1 MKLVRN
7 RERFILELDGR
18 EYGLLREVLSL
29 YPRIPPGYHQLNPT
43 GDPAQTA
50 ADQRLLEEALRA
62 QKEESRRQ
70 LEAWLRAIE
79 SPRQPDGL
87 WQVAFS
93 ETDLDWFLQV
103 LNDVRVGSWLRLG
116 APAEPHAVVL
126 NEENWN
132 DFVALEFCGYTQ
144 SVLLGSLGDPSGDEP
159 GHQAIP

>member
-7 RERFILELDGR
+7 QARFILELAGR
-18 EYGLLREVLSL
+18 EYRLLLEVLRL

-70 LEAWLRAIE
+70 LDAWLKEIKP
-79 SPRQPDGL
+79 PRHHAGVWRLDL
-87 WQVAFS
+87 S
-93 ETDLDWFLQV
+93 EAELDWFLQV

-116 APAEPHAVVL
+116 APADPHAVEL
-126 NEENWN
+126 NQGNWE

-144 SVLLGSLGDPSGDEP
+144 SVLLGSLGDPS
-159 GHQAIP
+159 

>member
-7 RERFILELDGR
+7 QARFVLELAGR
-18 EYGLLREVLSL
+18 EYRLLREVLRL

-70 LEAWLRAIE
+70 LDAWLKAIKQ
-79 SPRQPDGL
+79 PRHHAGVWRLD
-87 WQVAFS
+87 FS
-93 ETDLDWFLQV
+93 EAELDWFLQV
-103 LNDVRVGSWLRLG
+103 LNAVRVGSWLRLG
-116 APAEPHAVVL
+116 APADPHAVEL
-126 NEENWN
+126 NQGNWE

-144 SVLLGSLGDPSGDEP
+144 SVLLGSLDDPS
-159 GHQAIP
+159 